1 MAPTNTGASPF
12 RSDEFGPPLGSYC
25 LNTIP
30 RKRRPS
36 MKEFEPLVLSS
47 VGEPA
52 EMPDSEPRPTYYFDA
67 RGIKRLFMKRS

>member
-1 MAPTNTGASPF
+1 
-12 RSDEFGPPLGSYC
+12 
-25 LNTIP
+25 
-30 RKRRPS
+30 

-52 EMPDSEPRPTYYFDA
+52 EMHDSEPRPTYYFDA